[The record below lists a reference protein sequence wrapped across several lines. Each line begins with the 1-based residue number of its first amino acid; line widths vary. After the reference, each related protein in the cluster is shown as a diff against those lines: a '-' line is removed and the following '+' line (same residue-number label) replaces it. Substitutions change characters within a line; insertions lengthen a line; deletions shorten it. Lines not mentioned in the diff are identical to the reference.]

1 MHKAKSGVPQKLKQQ
16 QPRPKQNQEKALI
29 RQLFP
34 AANKFLAEFL
44 KDSVFKWWIARLR
57 VYSTLF
63 DSELEYYAQLNS
75 ALSIR
80 NDREKIRRDRSIVTW
95 DVAIEL
101 RGYCLSVQRRLSITL
116 PKSLV

>member
-1 MHKAKSGVPQKLKQQ
+1 MHKTECGVSQKLEQQ
-16 QPRPKQNQEKALI
+16 QPRPKENQEKALI

-80 NDREKIRRDRSIVTW
+80 NDREKIRNRRNLDLR
-95 DVAIEL
+95 VAFAAQL
-101 RGYCLSVQRRLSITL
+101 FDPRLSIT
-116 PKSLV
+116 PSERLV